1 MASVEE
7 YTAVMTTITNIKT
20 SYLSLNSQFSW
31 NHVLAF
37 THLFLFLVIITS
49 ELTVAYNKLKVH
61 VYLGL
66 LCLVL
71 VFVFASIR
79 VKEMVSTGD
88 TEISLHIRS
97 PRFRAYRGGVVLWSQ
112 N

>member
-1 MASVEE
+1 M
-7 YTAVMTTITNIKT
+7 
-20 SYLSLNSQFSW
+20 
-31 NHVLAF
+31 
-37 THLFLFLVIITS
+37 
-49 ELTVAYNKLKVH
+49 
-61 VYLGL
+61 YLGL

-97 PRFRAYRGGVVLWSQ
+97 PRFRAYRGGGWYSGVQTENTQSAKIYLNFIYFEGGVYFGAKSENTESAKICLNFNGGGVGALWSEISQ
-112 N
+112 RGSLENL